1 LPSRRRRRA
10 LPAIIV
16 AGVLAL
22 LAVVGAGGVA
32 FLIHRY
38 DTAVHRGNLLDEKAR
53 AGDSGGVFGVHGPLN
68 YLLLG
73 SDQRP
78 GDNADGERSDT
89 IIIAHV
95 TADLN
100 KVYFVSIPRDL
111 MVNIPA
117 YPATH
122 FNGSTDKINAA
133 FNDGGGGQ
141 GGFQLLSRTLT
152 SITGV
157 KFDGAAIIDF
167 TGFQHVISLLGG
179 VNMCLDEPTT
189 SIHTG
194 AVYKPGCQH
203 LAPWQALDYVR
214 QREDLPGGDF
224 DRQRHQQ
231 QLLKAMLVQA
241 KSQGLTG
248 NPVKSDQLIRAVGSS
263 LTLDTNGASVAGLVY
278 SLRGI
283 GAGDLVGVRLPSYA
297 ADIDG
302 TSWVLPD
309 QAVGG
314 LYRAI
319 SKDQMAS
326 WLAANPTWH
335 NAI

>member
-1 LPSRRRRRA
+1 M
-10 LPAIIV
+10 
-16 AGVLAL
+16 
-22 LAVVGAGGVA
+22 LAVVGIGGVA
-32 FLIHRY
+32 FLVHRY
-38 DTAVHRGNLLDEKAR
+38 DSAVHKGNLLDQKAR
-53 AGDSGGVFGVHGPLN
+53 AGNGQGLFGVHGPLN

-78 GDNADGERSDT
+78 GDTSDGERSDT

-95 TADLN
+95 TADLS
-100 KVYFVSIPRDL
+100 KVYLVSIPRDL
-111 MVNIPA
+111 MVDIPA
-117 YPATH
+117 YPATK
-122 FNGSTDKINAA
+122 FTGGTDKINAA

-152 SITGV
+152 TITGL

-241 KSQGLTG
+241 KSEGLTS

-263 LTLDTNGASVAGLVY
+263 LTVDTNGTSIASLVY
-278 SLRGI
+278 SMRGI
-283 GAGDLVGVRLPSYA
+283 GPNDLIGVRLPSYA
-297 ADIDG
+297 ANIDG

-309 QAVGG
+309 QGVGG
-314 LYRAI
+314 LYKAI
-319 SKDQMAS
+319 GNDAVAT
-326 WLAANPTWH
+326 WLAANPTWR